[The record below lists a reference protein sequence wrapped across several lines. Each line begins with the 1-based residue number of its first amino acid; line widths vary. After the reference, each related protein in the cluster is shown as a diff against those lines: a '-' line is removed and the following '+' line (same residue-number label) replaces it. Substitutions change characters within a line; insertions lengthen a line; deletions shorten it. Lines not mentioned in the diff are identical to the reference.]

1 MNPPRLLNVLVI
13 SLLVSTPSLSAHAQS
28 RSVDSEEQ
36 QAIQS
41 RIESLEAELQA
52 LRQQL
57 KPTASPGDDTAAK
70 PFLTQGSSPEELSIS
85 NELVLE
91 KPTPRVNEDGDGDG
105 DGVKHEPNLSET
117 VVKRRMLEAE
127 SKYNPLAIT
136 THRRNYLLPL
146 TYTTTP
152 NAESFKYIDD
162 EHSPDRLEMLFQFS
176 AKFALAENLVFDN
189 GDLYFGYTQRSW
201 WQAYNTDAS
210 SPFRETNYEPELFLD
225 FDNNTTLL
233 GWTNINNRIG
243 LNHQSNGRSN
253 PLSRSWNRIT
263 LSSTFVKDNWALT
276 LAPHWR
282 IPERRSDDDNPDIHH
297 YKGYGDII
305 VGRQLGSGQEATV
318 KWRGNID
325 KGNMGAQVDYS
336 WPLFGKIRGHIQYYY
351 GYGDNLVDYNRE
363 VQRLGIGF
371 SLNPLYTTGTF
382 D

>member
-1 MNPPRLLNVLVI
+1 MNSRRSLNVLIVSLII
-13 SLLVSTPSLSAHAQS
+13 SIASLSAHAES
-28 RSVDSEEQ
+28 RPANSDQ
-36 QAIQS
+36 QHVIQD
-41 RIESLEAELQA
+41 RINALESELQS

-57 KPTASPGDDTAAK
+57 KSDTA
-70 PFLTQGSSPEELSIS
+70 PGTQTPTRAFPTQDTGTGQGQGQAPSIHR
-85 NELVLE
+85 ELVLE
-91 KPTPRVNEDGDGDG
+91 TPEPVTK
-105 DGVKHEPNLSET
+105 KHDRKAAPNLSET

-146 TYTTTP
+146 NYTTTP
-152 NAESFKYIDD
+152 NPESFRYIDD
-162 EHSPDRLEMLFQFS
+162 EHGPDRIEMVFQFS
-176 AKFALAENLVFDN
+176 AKFALAENLIFDN

-201 WQAYNTDAS
+201 WQAYNTEAS

-225 FDNNTTLL
+225 FDNNTNVL

-243 LNHQSNGRSN
+243 INHQSNGRSS

-263 LSSTFVKDNWALT
+263 LASTFVKDNWAFT
-276 LAPHWR
+276 LAPYWR
-282 IPERRSDDDNPDIHH
+282 IPERESDDDNPDIHH

-305 VGRQLGSGQEATV
+305 VGRQLGGGQEATV
-318 KWRGNID
+318 KWRGNLE
-325 KGNMGAQVDYS
+325 KGNMGAQIDYS
-336 WPLFGKIRGHIQYYY
+336 WPLFGKVRGHLQYYY
-351 GYGDNLVDYNRE
+351 GYGDNLIDYDRE

>member
-1 MNPPRLLNVLVI
+1 MNSPRSLNVFIIFLTI
-13 SLLVSTPSLSAHAQS
+13 SVASLGAHAENHPA
-28 RSVDSEEQ
+28 DSDQQ
-36 QAIQS
+36 QAIQD
-41 RIESLEAELQA
+41 RIHSLEAELQS

-57 KPTASPGDDTAAK
+57 KPDTAPGA
-70 PFLTQGSSPEELSIS
+70 PVSPQALPAQDAGAEQALSI
-85 NELVLE
+85 NQELVLE
-91 KPTPRVNEDGDGDG
+91 TPEPIAKKDQR
-105 DGVKHEPNLSET
+105 KAEPNLSET
-117 VVKRRMLEAE
+117 VVKRRQLEAE

-136 THRRNYLLPL
+136 THRRNYLLPFN
-146 TYTTTP
+146 YTTTP
-152 NAESFKYIDD
+152 NIESFRYIDD
-162 EHSPDRLEMLFQFS
+162 EHGPDRLEMVFQFS
-176 AKFALAENLVFDN
+176 AKFALAENLIFDN

-225 FDNNTTLL
+225 FDNNTTLF

-243 LNHQSNGRSN
+243 INHQSNGRSN

-263 LSSTFVKDNWALT
+263 MSSTFVKDNWALT

-282 IPERRSDDDNPDIHH
+282 IPERSSDDDNPDIHH

-305 VGRQLGSGQEATV
+305 VGRQLAGGQEATV
-318 KWRGNID
+318 KWRGNLA
-325 KGNMGAQVDYS
+325 KGNMGAQLDYS
-336 WPLFGKIRGHIQYYY
+336 WPLFGKVRGHLQYYY
-351 GYGDNLVDYNRE
+351 GYGDNLIDYDRE